1 MERAHALER
10 LKQRY
15 LQRGKEGK
23 SRLLDEFC
31 EHYGYERKYAIK
43 LLSGKLLVQIRA
55 IRPGPER
62 RYEPVLEI
70 VERVWQSA
78 EQPCGKRLGPA
89 LALWLP
95 HYTRH
100 YGRLLP
106 LQKKLLEEISP
117 ATLDRLLSQCKSR
130 SLRGLS
136 GTRPGTLL
144 RRQIP
149 IQGEVWDEKRPGF
162 MEADSVA
169 HCGSSLAGNFIW
181 SLVYTCLASTWT
193 EGRAV
198 WNKGSHGVLEQT
210 KDVEKSLPFAIRG
223 FDFDN
228 GSEWL
233 NWTLIRY
240 LQVRPRPIRL
250 TRSRPYHKDDNAHV
264 EQKNWMW
271 PRQLLGYNRLENPA
285 CVELINALYKE
296 AWGPLHNF
304 FLPSMKLKAKRR
316 EGSRWIRIHDEP
328 QTAYQ
333 RLLASQSLNARQR
346 RRLRDWYESLDPFA
360 LARQVE
366 ARLQPILKRA
376 GKSPL
381 KSLIPPIE
389 LMGSRPQQGASL
401 RLASRPAAHSTSL

>member
-1 MERAHALER
+1 MHMQRMIERTRQLEQ
-10 LKQRY
+10 LKRRY
-15 LQRGKEGK
+15 ERRGKEGR

-31 EHYGYERKYAIK
+31 EQYDYERKYAIK
-43 LLSGKLLVQIRA
+43 LLGGKIAVPKEQN
-55 IRPGPER
+55 RPGPQR
-62 RYEPVLEI
+62 KYEPVEEV
-70 VERVWQSA
+70 VERIWLSA
-78 EQPCGKRLGPA
+78 EQPCGKRLAPA

-95 HYTRH
+95 HYQRH

-106 LQKKLLEEISP
+106 CQRKLLNEVSP
-117 ATLDRLLSQCKSR
+117 ATLDRLLVESKSR
-130 SLRGLS
+130 RLRGLS

-149 IQGEVWDEKRPGF
+149 IQGEVWDEKRLGF
-162 MEADSVA
+162 LEADSVA
-169 HCGSSLAGNFIW
+169 HCGASLAGNFIW

-210 KDVEKSLPFAIRG
+210 KDVEKSLPFAILG

-240 LQVRPRPIRL
+240 LQVRPKPIRL

-271 PRQLLGYNRLENPA
+271 PRQLLGYSRLEDPS
-285 CVELINALYKE
+285 CVEPINKLYKE

-304 FLPSMKLKAKRR
+304 FLPSMKLKSKHR
-316 EGSRWIRIHDEP
+316 EGSRWIRKHDEA

-333 RLLASQSLNARQR
+333 RLLASKALTKKEQR
-346 RRLRDWYESLDPFA
+346 RLGELYQSLDPFV

-366 ARLQPILKRA
+366 GQLKPILRVATKPEVTPTA
-376 GKSPL
+376 AQV
-381 KSLIPPIE
+381 E
-389 LMGSRPQQGASL
+389 
-401 RLASRPAAHSTSL
+401 RLAGDRSRARA